1 MNNIKNI
8 SEKSEEDSR
17 SDDNVNK
24 LNQNSE
30 NKLYKDLLNKI
41 QNSPVIVNRLDYYP
55 NSIPLGSFCFA
66 VSFILNG
73 FYESKVHASEDNF
86 LYVVIFLFG
95 GIGQLTAGIFEFIK
109 SRTFPATLYITY
121 GLYFLSFFYGKKT
134 SQNNFSDDAQK
145 IFFASWA
152 FLGAPLIVYSLRINI
167 FFLIQTI
174 AVVAFFVIKCIGV
187 CIDSGPLKG
196 IVSGILELVAGFS
209 SLYIC
214 YGQILNEHFNGTILP
229 SIPLKKDNDI
239 DDFIIKRE

>member
-8 SEKSEEDSR
+8 SEKSEEESQ
-17 SDDNVNK
+17 SEVNVNK

-66 VSFILNG
+66 VSFILYG

-121 GLYFLSFFYGKKT
+121 
-134 SQNNFSDDAQK
+134 
-145 IFFASWA
+145 
-152 FLGAPLIVYSLRINI
+152 
-167 FFLIQTI
+167 
-174 AVVAFFVIKCIGV
+174 
-187 CIDSGPLKG
+187 
-196 IVSGILELVAGFS
+196 
-209 SLYIC
+209 
-214 YGQILNEHFNGTILP
+214 
-229 SIPLKKDNDI
+229 
-239 DDFIIKRE
+239 